1 MWKKYTLMFT
11 TSFESSRSVLF
22 CCEAYLDL
30 NPICSMEPF
39 KGKSNS
45 VKHLEICQSFEGCL
59 AIQAVKVS
67 IQGDARLSYFLSA
80 ARKDLV
86 NANEVSLLPLYI
98 LAIGPW
104 RDALEDRG
112 TRGGRGHMI
121 WLTMRLISK
130 IMRSD
135 FGDVDLA
142 ASASSSMMMKYYF
155 SMKFNWCKKYPSME
169 LRGRFQYLV
178 NQLKRGQGIELVLLQ
193 ELVHQMA
200 NVQYTENLT
209 EEQRNSSVSSYFF
222 WSDME

>member
-1 MWKKYTLMFT
+1 MWKKYTPMFT
-11 TSFESSRSVLF
+11 ASFESSRSVLL

-39 KGKSNS
+39 KVKSNS

-98 LAIGPW
+98 LAIGAW
-104 RDALEDRG
+104 REALKDRG
-112 TRGGRGHMI
+112 TRGVRGQMI
-121 WLTMRLISK
+121 WLTMRLISN
-130 IMRSD
+130 IMR
-135 FGDVDLA
+135 
-142 ASASSSMMMKYYF
+142 
-155 SMKFNWCKKYPSME
+155 CKKYPSME

-178 NQLKRGQGIELVLLQ
+178 NQLNRGQGIELVLLQ

-209 EEQRNSSVSSYFF
+209 EEQRNSSALFKSTNRLRDSLLRKDELKLAIPFLLLIAQHRCV
-222 WSDME
+222 

>member
-1 MWKKYTLMFT
+1 MWKKYTPMFT

-135 FGDVDLA
+135 FGDVDLVQEIPIDGIERLFPV
-142 ASASSSMMMKYYF
+142 F
-155 SMKFNWCKKYPSME
+155 SEPTEK
-169 LRGRFQYLV
+169 
-178 NQLKRGQGIELVLLQ
+178 GQGIELVLLQ
-193 ELVHQMA
+193 ELVQQMA